1 MYITAR
7 TDYALRAMLAL
18 AAAQPHAVTAVRLS
32 RMHCASLSYL
42 YTVLAELGRAGFVR
56 SRRGSEGGYVLNRDA
71 SDITIGEVVRAMEG
85 PTFDGDG
92 ALADRAEYDGAAAHL
107 PRVWLAANAALVR
120 VLDQATLAD
129 VVANQ
134 FPPAINALL
143 TASGQ

>member
-1 MYITAR
+1 
-7 TDYALRAMLAL
+7 
-18 AAAQPHAVTAVRLS
+18 
-32 RMHCASLSYL
+32 
-42 YTVLAELGRAGFVR
+42 
-56 SRRGSEGGYVLNRDA
+56 
-71 SDITIGEVVRAMEG
+71 
-85 PTFDGDG
+85 
-92 ALADRAEYDGAAAHL
+92 LADRAEYDGAAAHL